1 MRFLEKMY
9 WGLAL
14 QQWLIAAAIIVGSY
28 VVLTILLRFATKRLR
43 NFAKGT
49 ETHIDDLIVE
59 LLSRTKVLFLLLLA
73 TYVASLGITLPKPT
87 QRVLNVALVI
97 ASLLQAG
104 LWGNVIISFILHRT
118 VQRRIQQDAG
128 SATMLTALGFLG
140 RMVFWS
146 VIVLLVLD
154 NVGINIT
161 GLAAGFG
168 IGGIAV
174 ALALQNVLADLFAS
188 LSIVLDKPF
197 VIGDAIVVDQY
208 QGTVEHI
215 GLKTTR
221 VRSLSGEEVIFSNA
235 DLLKSRIRNYKRMFE
250 RRVEFTVG
258 ITYQAPREKLSA
270 VSGML
275 RTIVEAQQ
283 NIRFDRAHLKQLGE
297 AAMMYE
303 VVYFVRSPDYNLSMD
318 VQQSIN
324 LEILKKFQEEGIQ
337 LAYPTRTL
345 IVQQPPDSGKKIDR

>member
-1 MRFLEKMY
+1 MKFLEKAY
-9 WGLAL
+9 WGVSL
-14 QQWLIAAAIIVGSY
+14 QQWLIAAAIIAGSFI
-28 VVLTILLRFATKRLR
+28 VLTILLRFVTGRLR
-43 NFAKGT
+43 KFAQQR
-49 ETHIDDLIVE
+49 ETQVDDLIVE

-73 TYVASLGITLPKPT
+73 LYVASFGITLPRPT
-87 QRVLNVALVI
+87 QRVLNVTLVI

-104 LWGNVIISFILHRT
+104 LWGNMIISFILHRT

-154 NVGINIT
+154 NVGISIT

-221 VRSLSGEEVIFSNA
+221 VRSLSGEELIFSNA

-258 ITYQAPREKLSA
+258 IRYQTPREKLSA
-270 VSGML
+270 VSGIL
-275 RTIVEAQQ
+275 RTIVEAQAKA
-283 NIRFDRAHLKQLGE
+283 RFDRAHLKQLGE
-297 AAMMYE
+297 SAVMYE
-303 VVYFVRSPDYNLSMD
+303 VVYFVRSPDHNLFMD
-318 VQQSIN
+318 IQQSIN
-324 LEILKKFQEEGIQ
+324 LEILKKFQEEGIH
-337 LAYPTRTL
+337 LAHPTRTL
-345 IVQQPPDSGKKIDR
+345 IVQQPPESSKESQ

>member
-9 WGLAL
+9 WGLTL

-73 TYVASLGITLPKPT
+73 MYVASLGITLPKPT

-154 NVGINIT
+154 NVGISIT

-250 RRVEFTVG
+250 RRVEFAVG
-258 ITYQAPREKLSA
+258 ITYQTPREKLSA
-270 VSGML
+270 VSGIL
-275 RTIVEAQQ
+275 RTIVEAQAKA
-283 NIRFDRAHLKQLGE
+283 RFDRAHLKQLGE
-297 AAMMYE
+297 SAVMYE
-303 VVYFVRSPDYNLSMD
+303 VVYFVRSPDHNLSMD
-318 VQQSIN
+318 IQQSIN
-324 LEILKKFQEEGIQ
+324 LEILKKFQEEGIH
-337 LAYPTRTL
+337 LAHPTRTF
-345 IVQQPPDSGKKIDR
+345 IVQQSPQSSKEPQ